1 MSAKKTK
8 QIEAG
13 FKINSIRILEK
24 SVLFPLGDNI
34 PDGET
39 GYQISIQVG
48 QNKDTKSVSTT
59 LTVLLKTN
67 KSDNISA
74 NFKIQCEYEFLN
86 FDEIFGLEGTA
97 ANLPAQVIQTL
108 NIITIGTMRGIMFSE
123 LSGTWLQNEILP
135 VIDPKSFTE
144 QK

>member
-1 MSAKKTK
+1 MSAKKAK

-48 QNKDTKSVSTT
+48 QNKETRSVSTT

-86 FDEIFGLEGTA
+86 FEEIFGLEGTA

-135 VIDPKSFTE
+135 VIDPKSFKE